1 MNALAQKVSSAIHDA
16 IESDQLVLP
25 TMPEMALKVREVAD
39 DSNASVKD
47 LANVIGG
54 DAALTA
60 RIIKIANSAIYRG
73 AKEIEDLN
81 MALMRLGMA
90 TTCSLA
96 IGLAMEQMFQ
106 ATTDMVDK
114 RLRQVWSDSS
124 EIAGL
129 SSVLCKH
136 FTKLRPDQAT
146 LAGLTH
152 KIGVLPILSYA
163 EDNPSLL
170 KDSITLDAIIH
181 DIHPEV
187 GMKILSAWE
196 FPKEIRSVPTEH
208 LNFTRSIE
216 KPDYAD
222 LVTVAMLQVSP
233 ARFSELDFH
242 TVSAFDRLGIDPDME
257 NAEGTDLSDEMAAA
271 MELLK

>member
-1 MNALAQKVSSAIHDA
+1 MNALAQKVSTAIHDA

-25 TMPEMALKVREVAD
+25 TLPEMALKVREVAD

-60 RIIKIANSAIYRG
+60 RIIKVANSAIYRG
-73 AKEIEDLN
+73 ASEIEDLN
-81 MALMRLGMA
+81 MALMRLGMT

-114 RLRQVWSDSS
+114 RLRRVWSDSS

-163 EDNPSLL
+163 EDNPTLL
-170 KDSITLDAIIH
+170 KDSFTLDAIINE
-181 DIHPEV
+181 IHPEV
-187 GMKILSAWE
+187 GMKILTAWE
-196 FPKEIRSVPTEH
+196 FPKEIRCVPSEH

-216 KPDYAD
+216 KADYAD

-233 ARFSELDFH
+233 KAFSELDFQ

-257 NAEGTDLSDEMAAA
+257 SAEGTDLSDDMAAA
-271 MELLK
+271 MDVLK